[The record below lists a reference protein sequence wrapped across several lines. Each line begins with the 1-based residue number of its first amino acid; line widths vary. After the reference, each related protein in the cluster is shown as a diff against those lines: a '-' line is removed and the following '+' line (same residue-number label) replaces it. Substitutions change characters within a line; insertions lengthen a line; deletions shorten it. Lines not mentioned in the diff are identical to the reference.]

1 MQQQP
6 LDIKD
11 RFATLEQRL
20 QALMDLHQSLKSA
33 SRELQ
38 AENRRLVLE
47 LEEERNHAKRLDEG
61 YRNLKDQEQT
71 VTRQQVDRI
80 NHRINELVFE
90 IDKNLKLIEV

>member
-1 MQQQP
+1 MQKQP
-6 LDIKD
+6 LDIKN
-11 RFATLEQRL
+11 RFTTLEQRL
-20 QALMDLHQSLKSA
+20 QVLMDLHQSLKSA

-47 LEEERNHAKRLDEG
+47 LEEERNRAKRLDEG

-80 NHRINELVFE
+80 NHRINELVLE